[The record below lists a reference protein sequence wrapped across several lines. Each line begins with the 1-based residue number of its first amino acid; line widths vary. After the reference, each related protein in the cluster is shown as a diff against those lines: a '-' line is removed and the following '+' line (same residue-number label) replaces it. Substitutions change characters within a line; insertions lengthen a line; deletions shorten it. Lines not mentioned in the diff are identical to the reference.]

1 MAEAGW
7 RPTVATYLGRVTKSR
22 ILEAVREAT
31 SPLSF
36 AIVDTPRPGQV
47 AVLHDDLGIP
57 TLVHLA
63 DAEADAR
70 SWLAAH
76 PRDNVRLVPAEALEP
91 RTFTYLMDP
100 GHGWLIVS
108 RGDLAGAGLSPAD
121 FSECSYVRGDT
132 LALEEDCDMPRFL
145 KRLDERGIAYRL
157 REQHT
162 NGDAY
167 VRHWACNTGAAAA
180 SG

>member
-1 MAEAGW
+1 M
-7 RPTVATYLGRVTKSR
+7 L
-22 ILEAVREAT
+22 
-31 SPLSF
+31 
-36 AIVDTPRPGQV
+36 
-47 AVLHDDLGIP
+47 
-57 TLVHLA
+57 
-63 DAEADAR
+63 
-70 SWLAAH
+70 
-76 PRDNVRLVPAEALEP
+76 RLVPAEALEP
-91 RTFTYLMDP
+91 RTFTYLQDP

-121 FSECSYVRGDT
+121 FSECSYVHGDT

-167 VRHWACNTGAAAA
+167 VRHWACNTGPAAA
-180 SG
+180 GR